1 MYGGIWRALLNGKK
15 ITTIVFDIGGVLLD
29 IHPEKTYQYIS
40 DSTDINVGIVK
51 NRFPW
56 DAHNEYEKGNLTNK
70 EWFFAFRDSLPQP
83 CCLKETDFWK
93 AWSLLLGKEK
103 KTVDL
108 LSVLSQSHST
118 WLLSNT
124 NPKHIQDEIE
134 KKYLFPS
141 LVDGAI
147 YSFNTRCRKPDRQI
161 YDCLLESSQVD
172 PEECIFIDDL
182 MENVEAARLLGI
194 HAIHYSNYNLLSK
207 ELKDLGVTIL

>member
-1 MYGGIWRALLNGKK
+1 MSGKK

-40 DSTDINVGIVK
+40 DSIDIEIDVVK

-56 DAHNEYEKGNLTNK
+56 DAHDEYEKGNLTNK

-83 CCLKETDFWK
+83 CCLKEIDFWK

-103 KTVDL
+103 NTVDL
-108 LSVLSQSHST
+108 LGILSQSHST

-134 KKYLFPS
+134 KKYLFPC

-147 YSFNTRCRKPDRQI
+147 YSFDARCRKPDKQI
-161 YDCLLESSQVD
+161 YDFLLESSQAN
-172 PEECIFIDDL
+172 PGECIFIDDL
-182 MENVEAARLLGI
+182 IENVNAARLIGM
-194 HAIHYSNYNLLSK
+194 HAIHYRNYKLLSN
-207 ELKDLGVTIL
+207 ELKNLGVHGL

>member
-1 MYGGIWRALLNGKK
+1 MNGKK

-40 DSTDINVGIVK
+40 DSIDVEIDVVK

-56 DAHNEYEKGNLTNK
+56 DAHDEYEKGNLTNK
-70 EWFFAFRDSLPQP
+70 EWFLAFRDSLPQP

-108 LSVLSQSHST
+108 LGILSQSHST

-134 KKYLFPS
+134 KKISFPMFS
-141 LVDGAI
+141 
-147 YSFNTRCRKPDRQI
+147 
-161 YDCLLESSQVD
+161 
-172 PEECIFIDDL
+172 
-182 MENVEAARLLGI
+182 
-194 HAIHYSNYNLLSK
+194 
-207 ELKDLGVTIL
+207 

>member
-1 MYGGIWRALLNGKK
+1 MNGKK

-40 DSTDINVGIVK
+40 DSTDVNVDVVK

-56 DAHNEYEKGNLTNK
+56 DAHDEYEKGNLTNK

>member
-1 MYGGIWRALLNGKK
+1 MSGKK

-40 DSTDINVGIVK
+40 DSTDIEVDVVK

-56 DAHNEYEKGNLTNK
+56 DAHDDYEKGNLTNK

-103 KTVDL
+103 KTVDFL
-108 LSVLSQSHST
+108 GILSLSYST

-134 KKYLFPS
+134 KKYLFPT

-161 YDCLLESSQVD
+161 YDCLLESSKAD
-172 PEECIFIDDL
+172 PEECVFIDDL
-182 MENVEAARLLGI
+182 IENVHAAQSIGIKGI
-194 HAIHYSNYNLLSK
+194 HFKDEDNLII
-207 ELKDLGVTIL
+207 DLHRIGIRI

>member
-1 MYGGIWRALLNGKK
+1 MNGKK

-40 DSTDINVGIVK
+40 DSTDVNVDVVK

-56 DAHNEYEKGNLTNK
+56 DAHDEYEKGNLTNK
-70 EWFFAFRDSLPQP
+70 EWFFTFRDSLPQP

-108 LSVLSQSHST
+108 LGVLSQSHST

-124 NPKHIQDEIE
+124 NPKHIQDEVE

-141 LVDGAI
+141 LVDGTI
-147 YSFNTRCRKPDRQI
+147 YSFDARCRKPDRQI
-161 YDCLLESSQVD
+161 YDCLLERSQTE

-182 MENVEAARLLGI
+182 IENVEAARLIGI

-207 ELKDLGVTIL
+207 ELKDLGVLIL

>member
-1 MYGGIWRALLNGKK
+1 MNGKK

-40 DSTDINVGIVK
+40 DSTDINVDIVK

-56 DAHNEYEKGNLTNK
+56 DVHDEYEKGNLTNK

-108 LSVLSQSHST
+108 LGVLSQSHST

-124 NPKHIQDEIE
+124 NPKHIQDEVE

-141 LVDGAI
+141 LVDGTI
-147 YSFNTRCRKPDRQI
+147 YSFDARCRKPDRQI
-161 YDCLLESSQVD
+161 YDCLLERSQTE

-182 MENVEAARLLGI
+182 IENVEAARLIGI

-207 ELKDLGVTIL
+207 ELKDLGVLIL